1 MGDEK
6 KEPVQPDRTN
16 QDAAIKS
23 DPGTT
28 GTTDPQEHMTGPLS
42 SLMHKVE
49 EKAEENNQKDKE
61 DPEKKTIN

>member
-1 MGDEK
+1 MADEK
-6 KEPVQPDRTN
+6 KEPVQSDRIN